1 MLLTDQKMNFGP
13 SKRPVHLSLVL
24 GATVAALANHPGWAT
39 EPRTGMPRVVVTTT
53 IVADLVRQVA
63 GDEVETDCLMG
74 PGVDP
79 HSFKATPRDADRLA
93 RADLVVASGL
103 HLEGKLAALLER
115 LGQRKRVVSVAES
128 IPKDRL
134 IEVGKGL
141 YDPHVWF
148 DPTLWAVCVEAV
160 VEPLGHIVPAGRP
173 RFEAAAAKYRERLEH
188 LDDALRA
195 RVATIPQQRRVLVT
209 SHDAFRYFGR
219 AYGLEVVGIQ
229 GMSTESEAGLNDVN
243 RLVDLVVSR
252 GVPAV
257 FVETSVA
264 DRNVTALRE
273 GARAKGHGVR
283 LGGRLYSDALG
294 GPQSGAET
302 LEEALRA
309 NVDVVVDGLAGVAE
323 RESDGDEG
331 SGR

>member
-1 MLLTDQKMNFGP
+1 
-13 SKRPVHLSLVL
+13 
-24 GATVAALANHPGWAT
+24 
-39 EPRTGMPRVVVTTT
+39 
-53 IVADLVRQVA
+53 
-63 GDEVETDCLMG
+63 
-74 PGVDP
+74 
-79 HSFKATPRDADRLA
+79 
-93 RADLVVASGL
+93 
-103 HLEGKLAALLER
+103 
-115 LGQRKRVVSVAES
+115 
-128 IPKDRL
+128 
-134 IEVGKGL
+134 
-141 YDPHVWF
+141 
-148 DPTLWAVCVEAV
+148 
-160 VEPLGHIVPAGRP
+160 
-173 RFEAAAAKYRERLEH
+173 
-188 LDDALRA
+188 
-195 RVATIPQQRRVLVT
+195 VT

-309 NVDVVVDGLAGVAE
+309 NVDVVVAGLAGVAE